1 MNTPTSI
8 NYEERSVHLPADHAR
23 VNIDEVESVIFDASV
38 DGSTQSTE
46 LLFFEPGDR
55 REFAADERVREM
67 IVLEGQ
73 IQTDAGSF
81 TAGEFA
87 RIPPAGQTFTITS
100 DTKAV
105 LFHKLLPL
113 RPGTAETDV
122 IRVNFQTAAWSR
134 GLVEG
139 LSVLG
144 LHNNDHEGT
153 ALVHWAP
160 GTVFNPHT
168 HPGGEEIFVLQGT
181 FSDEHGDY
189 PAGAWL
195 RNPPWSS
202 HKPFS
207 NEGTLIY
214 VKTGHLTQS

>member
-1 MNTPTSI
+1 MNTPTST
-8 NYEERSVHLPADHAR
+8 NYEERSVLLPADHAR
-23 VNIDEVESVIFDASV
+23 VTVDGLDSVVFDLSADASA
-38 DGSTQSTE
+38 QSTE
-46 LLFFEPGDR
+46 LLFLEPGDR
-55 REFAADERVREM
+55 REFPADERVREM

-73 IQTDAGSF
+73 VQTDAGSF
-81 TAGEFA
+81 SAGEFA
-87 RIPPAGQTFTITS
+87 RIPPGSGGLFTLKS
-100 DTKAV
+100 DTKTIV
-105 LFHKLLPL
+105 FHKLLPL
-113 RPGTAETDV
+113 RPGYPETDV
-122 IRVNFQTAAWSR
+122 TRVNFQSAAWSR

-214 VKTGHLTQS
+214 VKTGHLA